1 MLITLVLAFAASTTS
16 SRSLPAWL
24 AIRHVSG
31 VQDGNGKFRGIPVI
45 KLPSRKCPLLG
56 KADIIRQPLPVVF
69 ELYLEIMISIYF
81 RVGCTK

>member
-1 MLITLVLAFAASTTS
+1 MAATFVHSLVTVFTY
-16 SRSLPAWL
+16 
-24 AIRHVSG
+24 
-31 VQDGNGKFRGIPVI
+31 GNGKFCGIPVI
-45 KLPSRKCPLLG
+45 KLPGRKCPLLG

>member
-31 VQDGNGKFRGIPVI
+31 VQDGNGKFCGIPVI
-45 KLPSRKCPLLG
+45 IPAGWKCPG
-56 KADIIRQPLPVVF
+56 FP
-69 ELYLEIMISIYF
+69 
-81 RVGCTK
+81 